1 MRALEKQKGW
11 PPKNVLLWLPL
22 PAQLFLAILLVIM
35 ASFTVQARPTPLAVA
50 DYPYFADDLDMAG
63 LAKSLEHSLIYLR
76 KMPTGTS
83 YRFGKTT
90 VASKDLIASLVF
102 FQHLLQQNPSIPEL
116 NRKIRENCVVYRVKD
131 LLPRP
136 GQRMLITG
144 YYHPVFEAS
153 LERRPPFLY
162 PLYEPPAELVTQK
175 DAQGKKKIGR
185 MEKGRLLPFWTRRE
199 IDTHGKLSGREL
211 VWLRDPFD
219 AFVVHIQGS
228 GMVRLADGTLR
239 GLSFAQR
246 NGHPYTSIGKYL
258 VDTGRMRLE
267 DVNMDSMRR
276 YLAERPDER
285 DAILHQNAS
294 YIFFRWSPATLVTGS
309 LGQEL
314 TPGRSLAADRAWYP
328 PGALLFVDT
337 RRPVMKDGELRHW
350 QPLRRFM
357 TVQDVGAAII
367 GPGRLDIFWGLGEQ
381 AGREAGRMKEDGEAY
396 LLLLKPD
403 KGPF

>member
-1 MRALEKQKGW
+1 MRTLWKQGDW
-11 PPKNVLLWLPL
+11 PPKREPLCLPL
-22 PAQLFLAILLVIM
+22 PAQLFWAILLVIL
-35 ASFTVQARPTPLAVA
+35 ASFAAQAKPSPLPSAE
-50 DYPYFADDLDMAG
+50 YPYFADDLDMAG
-63 LAKSLEHSLIYLR
+63 LAKSLEHSLAYLQ
-76 KMPTGTS
+76 KMPADTS

-90 VASKDLIASLVF
+90 ISSQRLILSLAF
-102 FQHLLQQNPSIPEL
+102 FQQLLRQKPTIHEL
-116 NRKIRENCVVYRVKD
+116 NRKIREAYVVYRIKD
-131 LLPRP
+131 LLPKP
-136 GQRMLITG
+136 GQRMLITA

-153 LERRPPFLY
+153 MEPNPPFLY
-162 PLYEPPAELVTQK
+162 PLYEPPADLVTQK

-199 IDTHGKLSGREL
+199 IDTHGKLRGKEL
-211 VWLRDPFD
+211 VWLQDPFD
-219 AFVVHIQGS
+219 AFIVHIQGS
-228 GMVRLADGTLR
+228 AMVRLADGTLR

-267 DVNMDSMRR
+267 DVNMDSMRS
-276 YLAERPDER
+276 YLADRPEER
-285 DAILHQNAS
+285 DTILHQNAS
-294 YIFFRWSPATLVTGS
+294 YIFFRWSPAALVTGS
-309 LGQEL
+309 LGREL
-314 TPGRSLAADRAWYP
+314 TPGRSLAADRSWYP

-396 LLLLKPD
+396 LLLLKPS
-403 KGPF
+403 KKH